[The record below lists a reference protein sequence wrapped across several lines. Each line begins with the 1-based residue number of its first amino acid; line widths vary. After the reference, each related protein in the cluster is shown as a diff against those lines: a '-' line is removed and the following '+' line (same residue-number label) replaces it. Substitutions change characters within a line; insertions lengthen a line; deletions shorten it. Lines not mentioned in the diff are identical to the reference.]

1 MVPPAGKFNK
11 KAIVIPNMTDNTEK
25 IIDVKMVI
33 LKLKDNCRAVSGG
46 IINMAETSIIP
57 ATFMA
62 KTAATAVSRREN
74 RINFSG
80 LNAHGS
86 GQFFIECDGQKI
98 IVQDDHCRHDGQKN
112 DDGKKDFR

>member
-1 MVPPAGKFNK
+1 MFKTTMVPPAGKFNK

-62 KTAATAVSRREN
+62 KTAATAVSRKRTVL
-74 RINFSG
+74 IFP
-80 LNAHGS
+80 
-86 GQFFIECDGQKI
+86 
-98 IVQDDHCRHDGQKN
+98 V
-112 DDGKKDFR
+112 